1 MIERMDGVSFAYSKK
16 EGNVIEG
23 ITLGLEEGKVS
34 VLLGPNGAG
43 KSTIIK
49 LLLGL
54 LKPDAGTVSLFGKDI
69 RKCRRADVARSIA
82 YVPQSIFFP
91 STTVLDAVMLGRIMH
106 ARSFYSKQDVEISA
120 EALRDVGIDGL
131 AFKDASKLSGGQKQ
145 RVAIARA
152 IATKAQV
159 VIFDEPTSSL
169 DIKGSKEVAHL
180 ICKLKDMGKA
190 ILVSLHDIELAHAI
204 GDEFHLLCRKSF
216 ICSGGKQTL
225 TKENLERAYETPISL
240 IKQDDELFVSYRK
253 GDRK

>member
-1 MIERMDGVSFAYSKK
+1 MIERMEGVSFAYSKK
-16 EGNVIEG
+16 EGDVIES
-23 ITLGLEEGKVS
+23 ISLSLEEGKVG

-54 LKPDAGTVSLFGKDI
+54 LRPDEGSVSLLGKDI
-69 RKCRRADVARSIA
+69 RKCHRSDIARTIA
-82 YVPQSIFFP
+82 YVPQSISFP
-91 STTVLDAVMLGRIMH
+91 PTTVLDAVMLGRIMH
-106 ARSFYSKQDVEISA
+106 AKTFYSKEDAVA
-120 EALRDVGIDGL
+120 AALALREVGIEDL

-152 IATKAQV
+152 IATEAKA

-169 DIKGSKEVAHL
+169 DIKGSKDVANL
-180 ICKLKDMGKA
+180 IGKLKNMGKA

-216 ICSGGKQTL
+216 ICSGGKETL
-225 TKENLERAYETPISL
+225 TKENLERTYETPIAL
-240 IKQDDELFVSYRK
+240 IKQGDELFVSYRK
-253 GDRK
+253 GE